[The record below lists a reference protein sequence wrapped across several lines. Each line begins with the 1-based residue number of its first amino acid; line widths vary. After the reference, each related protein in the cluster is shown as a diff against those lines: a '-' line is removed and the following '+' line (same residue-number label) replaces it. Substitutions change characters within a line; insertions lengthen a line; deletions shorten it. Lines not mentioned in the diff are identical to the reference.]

1 MNCVFSQRHWR
12 WLRLLTFG
20 NCYAFSPWQVAKK
33 IGKNFLP
40 SAIQVRFAGC
50 KGVLTLDPRLP
61 DNVAVFRPSM
71 RKFESSHRRIEV
83 LQTSRPQAV
92 FLNHQLIILLSNL
105 GIPDDVFMNLQ
116 RDMLDRLAG
125 KNVIIDLFRWTTFVI
140 KGIGTITW
148 NSNHEAYK
156 TSFVV

>member
-1 MNCVFSQRHWR
+1 MLDNRCTS
-12 WLRLLTFG
+12 
-20 NCYAFSPWQVAKK
+20 SPWQVAKK
-33 IGKNFLP
+33 IAKNFLP

-61 DNVAVFRPSM
+61 DNIAVFRPSM

-105 GIPDDVFMNLQ
+105 GIPDDVFMKLQ
-116 RDMLDRLAG
+116 RNMLDRLAG
-125 KNVIIDLFRWTTFVI
+125 ENVNNRSV
-140 KGIGTITW
+140 
-148 NSNHEAYK
+148 SNRRRH
-156 TSFVV
+156 V

>member
-1 MNCVFSQRHWR
+1 M
-12 WLRLLTFG
+12 
-20 NCYAFSPWQVAKK
+20 
-33 IGKNFLP
+33 P

-61 DNVAVFRPSM
+61 DNIAVFRPSM

-105 GIPDDVFMNLQ
+105 GIPDDVFMKLQ

-125 KNVIIDLFRWTTFVI
+125 ENVNNRSVSIDVAMCEREEILGNWVEHSRSRP
-140 KGIGTITW
+140 K
-148 NSNHEAYK
+148 SE
-156 TSFVV
+156 SS

>member
-1 MNCVFSQRHWR
+1 MCPARIFKQQKKSLNALHCFPV
-12 WLRLLTFG
+12 
-20 NCYAFSPWQVAKK
+20 QVAKK
-33 IGKNFLP
+33 IAKDFVP

-61 DNVAVFRPSM
+61 EKVAVFRPSM
-71 RKFESSHRRIEV
+71 RKFESRHRRLEV

-125 KNVIIDLFRWTTFVI
+125 VEVNIFLESLICRVWV
-140 KGIGTITW
+140 
-148 NSNHEAYK
+148 
-156 TSFVV
+156 

>member
-1 MNCVFSQRHWR
+1 MSALIRKKFLNAPHYFRV
-12 WLRLLTFG
+12 
-20 NCYAFSPWQVAKK
+20 QVAKK
-33 IGKNFLP
+33 IAKDFVP

-61 DNVAVFRPSM
+61 EKIAVFRPSM
-71 RKFESSHRRIEV
+71 RKFESRHRRLEV

-125 KNVIIDLFRWTTFVI
+125 VEVNIFFRIFNLPSMGVKHHLCI
-140 KGIGTITW
+140 V
-148 NSNHEAYK
+148 SL
-156 TSFVV
+156 